1 MRARAPGGYA
11 LAEIPGPGRNPG
23 GVIARI
29 TWGVVTAALR
39 QQTPMSVM
47 CVDGSLA
54 EGLSDEALLAGMA
67 AGEVGAGTAFVRRH
81 QSRVFGLAWMLV
93 GDPDLAEDV
102 AQETFVRAWRH
113 GAGFD
118 PRKGSVRSW
127 LFRITQN
134 LAIDALRMRRAEPM
148 APETLLARLAL
159 DDDPV
164 DHITRLEDAERMRV
178 ALRGLPAPQQRALV
192 LAAYL
197 GRTAEEISRIE
208 HIPLG
213 TAKTRIRAAM
223 LRLRATL
230 GEEACR

>member
-1 MRARAPGGYA
+1 M
-11 LAEIPGPGRNPG
+11 
-23 GVIARI
+23 VK
-29 TWGVVTAALR
+29 AALG
-39 QQTPMSVM
+39 QKTPMSVM
-47 CVDGSLA
+47 CLDGSLA
-54 EGLSDEALLAGMA
+54 EGLSDAALLAGMA

-102 AQETFVRAWRH
+102 AQETFLRAWRH

-118 PRKGSVRSW
+118 PRKGSVHSW

-134 LAIDALRMRRAEPM
+134 LAIDALRRRQAEPM
-148 APETLLARLAL
+148 DPETLLAHLAL
-159 DDDPV
+159 DDDPA
-164 DHITRLEDAERMRV
+164 DHITRLENAERVRAAV
-178 ALRGLPAPQQRALV
+178 RGLPAPQQRALV

-197 GRTAEEISRIE
+197 GRTAEEISQIE
-208 HIPLG
+208 QIPLG

-230 GEEACR
+230 GEEAGR

>member
-1 MRARAPGGYA
+1 
-11 LAEIPGPGRNPG
+11 
-23 GVIARI
+23 
-29 TWGVVTAALR
+29 
-39 QQTPMSVM
+39 MSVM

-54 EGLSDEALLAGMA
+54 EELSDEALLAGMA
-67 AGEVGAGTAFVRRH
+67 AGAVGAGTAFVRRH
-81 QSRVFGLAWMLV
+81 QSRVFGLAWTLV

-113 GAGFD
+113 GTDFD

-148 APETLLARLAL
+148 DPETLLAHLAL

-164 DHITRLEDAERMRV
+164 DHITRLEDAERMRAAV
-178 ALRGLPAPQQRALV
+178 RGLPTPQQRALV

>member
-1 MRARAPGGYA
+1 
-11 LAEIPGPGRNPG
+11 
-23 GVIARI
+23 
-29 TWGVVTAALR
+29 
-39 QQTPMSVM
+39 MSVM
-47 CVDGSLA
+47 CADGSLA

-67 AGEVGAGTAFVRRH
+67 AGAIGAGTAFVRRH
-81 QSRVFGLAWMLV
+81 QSRVFGLAWTLL

-102 AQETFVRAWRH
+102 AQETFLRAWRH
-113 GAGFD
+113 GTDFD

-148 APETLLARLAL
+148 APETLLAHLAL

-164 DHITRLEDAERMRV
+164 DHITRLEDAERMRAAV
-178 ALRGLPAPQQRALV
+178 RGLPTPQQRALV

-230 GEEACR
+230 GEEARR

>member
-1 MRARAPGGYA
+1 
-11 LAEIPGPGRNPG
+11 
-23 GVIARI
+23 
-29 TWGVVTAALR
+29 
-39 QQTPMSVM
+39 MSVM

-67 AGEVGAGTAFVRRH
+67 AGAVGAGTAFVRRH
-81 QSRVFGLAWMLV
+81 QSRVFGLAWTLV

-102 AQETFVRAWRH
+102 AQETFVRAWRA

-148 APETLLARLAL
+148 DPETLLVHLAL

-164 DHITRLEDAERMRV
+164 DQIARLEDAERVRAAV
-178 ALRGLPAPQQRALV
+178 RGLPTPQQRALV

-230 GEEACR
+230 GEEAPR

>member
-1 MRARAPGGYA
+1 
-11 LAEIPGPGRNPG
+11 
-23 GVIARI
+23 
-29 TWGVVTAALR
+29 
-39 QQTPMSVM
+39 MSVM

-67 AGEVGAGTAFVRRH
+67 AGAIGAGTAFVRRH
-81 QSRVFGLAWMLV
+81 QSRVFGLAWTLV

-102 AQETFVRAWRH
+102 AQEAFLRAWRH
-113 GAGFD
+113 GTDFD
-118 PRKGSVRSW
+118 PRKGSVQSW

-178 ALRGLPAPQQRALV
+178 AVRGLPTPQQRALV
-192 LAAYL
+192 LATYL

-230 GEEACR
+230 GEEAPR